1 MWSWKPRGEIHKK
14 SQSDN
19 NVYAIYTT
27 NAYCEKVK
35 CIVAPRACIDSDTR
49 YACERQ
55 FKTLMHLYG
64 AFDYSRQTRQTLVV
78 KTH

>member
-27 NAYCEKVK
+27 NAYTVK
-35 CIVAPRACIDSDTR
+35 NLSVLSCHARVSTLTRA
-49 YACERQ
+49 
-55 FKTLMHLYG
+55 MHARGNSQL
-64 AFDYSRQTRQTLVV
+64 
-78 KTH
+78 

>member
-1 MWSWKPRGEIHKK
+1 MWSWKPRGKIHKK

-35 CIVAPRACIDSDTR
+35 CIVVPRACIDPDTR
-49 YACERQ
+49 YAC
-55 FKTLMHLYG
+55 
-64 AFDYSRQTRQTLVV
+64 
-78 KTH
+78 